1 MGLEAIVLG
10 VLVRESGAREVNVG
24 AAVAEALEF
33 DITESAAQLVANAF
47 LGKEVAQIIRSKVFE
62 PYKRCY
68 FLIKIRRSKSDH
80 LACVVKSCK

>member
-1 MGLEAIVLG
+1 MLG
-10 VLVRESGAREVNVG
+10 VLARESGAREVNVG
-24 AAVAEALEF
+24 AAMAEALEF

-80 LACVVKSCK
+80 SAYVTKSCK